1 MVFVDVIIFLMVTM
15 EVIIF
20 VVCFIISC
28 CFFMIYRLFVWNK
41 SFKSLLLNTHS
52 FHCSVSME
60 DDNQFFFFT
69 AASGDHF
76 TACSFLS
83 LESPQ
88 STSND
93 PIQTQ
98 QPSNSPK
105 RQRIDTTP
113 PTSSSPLPFRE
124 SIGCYTY
131 SFVAHTPTAVDS
143 EESGIGNLSSSSF
156 RYRPRNGSWY

>member
-1 MVFVDVIIFLMVTM
+1 
-15 EVIIF
+15 
-20 VVCFIISC
+20 
-28 CFFMIYRLFVWNK
+28 
-41 SFKSLLLNTHS
+41 
-52 FHCSVSME
+52 ME

-69 AASGDHF
+69 AASGDRF

-83 LESPQ
+83 LESSQ

-124 SIGCYTY
+124 SIGCYTC

-156 RYRPRNGSWY
+156 RCRPRNGS